1 MYVSSN
7 QLMLLATVVLRVC
20 KQLVQSVTESRELF
34 AITHKTSLKVTN
46 SGVQNCVQ
54 N

>member
-34 AITHKTSLKVTN
+34 VVTHKTSLKVAN
-46 SGVQNCVQ
+46 SGAQS
-54 N
+54 